1 MWQKIMVLAMSLSI
15 HPAFAK
21 AGQANDHLA
30 AAKKKFPYSLIGEDF
45 GVLEENDLAANSCE
59 VESAPLLPNSHFSL
73 YWRCFD
79 TKDVHFR
86 CDLLD
91 DDAPVEAHLQGW
103 LKIKVE
109 GNNGR
114 HEYMTRHPFDIA
126 SCRSYERTFLSL
138 TKNTEHVCIAG
149 SLINMN
155 EVEGDGKK
163 LTSWLFEKYK
173 TVKGC
178 DSNFAD
184 VCDIKKMIRNHHCE
198 ILYPDSSIASRSPP
212 PHKKHD

>member
-1 MWQKIMVLAMSLSI
+1 VWQKIIVLAMTLITHSALALVTS
-15 HPAFAK
+15 
-21 AGQANDHLA
+21 QNDHLA
-30 AAKKKFPYSLIGEDF
+30 AAKKKYPYSLIGEDYDI
-45 GVLEENDLAANSCE
+45 LNESDLAANSCE
-59 VESAPLLPNSHFSL
+59 VESGPLLPNSHFSI
-73 YWRCFD
+73 YWHCFD

-91 DDAPVEAHLQGW
+91 DDTPGVAHLQGW
-103 LKIKVE
+103 LHLKIE
-109 GNNGR
+109 GKDSH

-126 SCRSYERTFLSL
+126 SCRSYERTFHSL
-138 TKNTEHVCIAG
+138 TKNTQHVCVAG

-155 EVEGDGKK
+155 EVEENGEK

-184 VCDIKKMIRNHHCE
+184 VCDLNKMIKNHHCD
-198 ILYPDSSIASRSPP
+198 LLHAN
-212 PHKKHD
+212 K